1 MQESLKAVMEPVSV
15 VFEAA
20 GVLVIVLGFVWA
32 LWRAVGA
39 RGTPHASRR
48 AYGRVRRIFG
58 KSILLGL
65 EILVAADLIRTIAV
79 EPTIA
84 NLEVLGLLI
93 LIRTALSWS
102 LDVELEGMWPWQ
114 KRRILDDEQRAGIH
128 FAEEED

>member
-1 MQESLKAVMEPVSV
+1 MESLKLVMDPISV
-15 VFEAA
+15 IFEIA
-20 GVLVIVLGFVWA
+20 GVAVIVFGFVWA
-32 LWRAVGA
+32 LWRAITCREGP
-39 RGTPHASRR
+39 RPGR
-48 AYGRVRRIFG
+48 AAYHRVRRVFG

-102 LDVELEGMWPWQ
+102 LDVELEGMWPWE
-114 KRRILDDEQRAGIH
+114 KRKVLDQEQLTGVRY
-128 FAEEED
+128 AEEE

>member
-1 MQESLKAVMEPVSV
+1 MQESLKQIMSSISI
-15 VFEAA
+15 VFELA
-20 GVLVIVLGFVWA
+20 GVGVIGLGFIWA
-32 LWRAVGA
+32 MARAVGA
-39 RGTPHASRR
+39 RGQEHAGRR
-48 AYGRVRRIFG
+48 AYQRVRRIFG

-79 EPTIA
+79 APTIE

-114 KRRILDDEQRAGIH
+114 KRRLLDDEQRSGIH
-128 FAEEED
+128 FAEEEE